1 MPIYKIQMLKTPW
14 LTPSQA
20 LNRPLN
26 RQAGDTAQIF
36 EEVSV
41 VTRRLGFQVGNLG
54 LLIAR
59 QSVSELSDM
68 LDICPIPFTAAWLI
82 GLINLRGNLVPVFN
96 LHKLLQIKMQEN
108 AKQMLLILGQGESA
122 GAIVIDGLP
131 VHLAF
136 VEQDELQ
143 SLPPLPPDL
152 KPYATS
158 GYEKEGQVW
167 FNFDNEDFFE
177 SLAKKL

>member
-1 MPIYKIQMLKTPW
+1 MSKTPW

-59 QSVSELSDM
+59 QSVSELSDI
-68 LDICPIPFTAAWLI
+68 LDVCPIPFTAAWLI
-82 GLINLRGNLVPVFN
+82 GLINLRGNLVPIFN
-96 LHKLLQIKMQEN
+96 LHKLLQIKPQGN
-108 AKQMLLILGQGESA
+108 AKQMLLILGQGEFA
-122 GAIVIDGLP
+122 GGIVIDELP
-131 VHLAF
+131 VHLSF
-136 VEQDELQ
+136 VVEDELQ
-143 SLPPLPPDL
+143 SLPPLPTAL
-152 KPYATS
+152 KPYAAS

-167 FNFDNEDFFE
+167 FNFDNVNFFE
-177 SLAKKL
+177 SLANKL